1 MNQILARYSSKIFC
15 RHTVTKFNVKID
27 NCNVELE
34 SNQQELTIKI
44 CGRRGEEKLE
54 KLLSDLEKLLFFYLG
69 SFPLL
74 KALYINEASVDI
86 TNRVAKYETS
96 DNFLKDNLV
105 ICDINDTT
113 ITEQKINELRKVNQY
128 PLYSFQYLLS
138 KTYDHVITDHKMTL
152 LLHII
157 EGLYSNANKELGI
170 AKQEIWKKY
179 PKSRNG
185 KIGTYMAAVYC
196 LCKNYFFGYHRK
208 YSCEILP
215 LLKVNQYDFMSR
227 LSDTRNW
234 YSHFFKESKKILR
247 IVKGRDFIIYFEI
260 VCYMIRLMIIDRI
273 GTPIEEKRVKE
284 FYYTVHDW
292 ILAIVYDTDEPL
304 KSDTYKINK
313 QWIQFRREIAQLQK
327 ETLES
332 EENTDLENKESV

>member
-15 RHTVTKFNVKID
+15 RHPVTKLNVKID
-27 NCNVELE
+27 SCNVELE

-44 CGRRGEEKLE
+44 CGRKGEEKLE
-54 KLLSDLEKLLFFYLG
+54 KLLSDLENLIFFYLG

-74 KALYINEASVDI
+74 EALYINKASVDI

-113 ITEQKINELRKVNQY
+113 ITEQKVNELRKVNQY

-157 EGLYSNANKELGI
+157 EGLYSDANEELRI
-170 AKQEIWKKY
+170 AKQELRKKY
-179 PKSRNG
+179 PELRNG
-185 KIGTYMAAVYC
+185 KIGYIVPVYC
-196 LCKNYFFGYHRK
+196 LCKNYFFKYHRK

-215 LLKVNQYDFMSR
+215 LLKVNQYNFMKR

-234 YSHFFKESKKILR
+234 YSHFFKESKKVLR

-260 VCYMIRLMIIDRI
+260 VCYMIRLMLIDRI
-273 GTPIEEKRVKE
+273 GATIEEKRVKE

-292 ILAIVYDTDEPL
+292 ILAIIYDTDEPL

-327 ETLES
+327 AALAGEG
-332 EENTDLENKESV
+332 NTDLENKESV